1 MIYREID
8 PELYTVDGR
17 EYNSLHDMYD
27 AENTVGEQVVAAC
40 NTYNFAVIENTF
52 SATALKTLRLQA
64 AACITEHD
72 VAGSTQRYNTPKAY
86 GIHKTPER
94 RTELQAGAQELLQGV
109 AHGLYRASADSRVMD
124 TPHDTVNTTFITR
137 YLPGGKAASHYDTI
151 SGVALETTMDGLVSI
166 TVKMGVRNIARVLLG
181 QNMTLVMPG
190 MTFGSRGHKDQAKH
204 SVRNVTPQSE
214 HNGYRLGITYIY
226 GRLSPEERAAQLQS
240 RRLRGTIR

>member
-17 EYNSLHDMYD
+17 GYNGIHDIHD
-27 AENTVGEQVVAAC
+27 AEDTIGEQVVAAC
-40 NTYNFAVIENTF
+40 NAYNFAVIENTF
-52 SATALKTLRLQA
+52 SVTALKTLRLQT
-64 AACITEHD
+64 AACIAEHD
-72 VAGSTQRYNTPKAY
+72 AAGRTQQYNTPKAY

-94 RTELQAGAQELLQGV
+94 RTELHTGAQELLQGV

-124 TPHDTVNTTFITR
+124 TPHDTVNTAFVTR
-137 YLPGGKAASHYDTI
+137 YLPGGKAASHYDSV
-151 SGVALETTMDGLVSI
+151 SGVTLETTMDGLVLV
-166 TVKMGVRNIARVLLG
+166 TVRTGVRGIARVLLG

-190 MTFGSRGHKDQAKH
+190 QTLGSRGHKDQAKH

-214 HNGYRLGITYIY
+214 HNGHRLGVTYIY
-226 GRLSPEERAAQLQS
+226 GRLSPEERTVQLQS